1 MNKCTTCDIE
11 ISSKAL
17 TCSPRCRKIASRM
30 TSVTQGNVSVTQPIA
45 EGLFKFTVAIGPRD
59 EERELVE
66 QKNKVRQAK
75 YWYDVPIA
83 AVPIIQKDWPK
94 MPEFLNGRQYFL
106 WWKNEFKVNEAGEP
120 IILNPFPERD
130 KVEYYRAG
138 EGSRRWGA

>member
-1 MNKCTTCDIE
+1 
-11 ISSKAL
+11 
-17 TCSPRCRKIASRM
+17 M